1 MDLISTK
8 LFTTSIGVGFANPRQ
23 HGLAFGESP
32 PIRSSPCPSAEPVGR
47 NTVIPKPLYAFED
60 ACNLDHWPP
69 RDNTSLLLHDLCTE
83 ILQAHGWDLE
93 LAISSFTS
101 PSDPHEDDPSSS
113 RVDGDHDT
121 EFKEDDPSCGAIV
134 NDPRAVRPPGIA
146 WKIITLPVST
156 VSGFGSGRG
165 GGSES
170 SSSVSLAAGE
180 AMEFITLFDRDDGLW
195 RQGKRCYLWVKLDAF
210 DGYLITLEV
219 KKSERVALCLI
230 QGDQQGSRHL
240 R

>member
-1 MDLISTK
+1 MTLR
-8 LFTTSIGVGFANPRQ
+8 LPASI
-23 HGLAFGESP
+23 
-32 PIRSSPCPSAEPVGR
+32 
-47 NTVIPKPLYAFED
+47 
-60 ACNLDHWPP
+60 
-69 RDNTSLLLHDLCTE
+69 
-83 ILQAHGWDLE
+83 
-93 LAISSFTS
+93 
-101 PSDPHEDDPSSS
+101 
-113 RVDGDHDT
+113 DHDT

-180 AMEFITLFDRDDGLW
+180 AMEFITLFDRDDGLR

-240 R
+240 RYI

>member
-1 MDLISTK
+1 MLI
-8 LFTTSIGVGFANPRQ
+8 PRKAWI
-23 HGLAFGESP
+23 L
-32 PIRSSPCPSAEPVGR
+32 
-47 NTVIPKPLYAFED
+47 TY
-60 ACNLDHWPP
+60 
-69 RDNTSLLLHDLCTE
+69 LLLHDLCTE

-240 R
+240 RPPVLRNAPRNIPRESFLGIFRWIFRWVNPRKFRRNVPRNIPRNTPFLGI